1 MWKHSNYIFEKI
13 GYKCRGIRLIIII
26 IIEAKWSDNQKE
38 KEKKKIYIYIYIYIR
53 NEGSLGGDET
63 QRKRRDR
70 ERVVRS
76 RGFETQKGEGE
87 IKRELWDFRVSGHIS
102 NSIKPYLAMY
112 RAVLDHIEKHLGI
125 LGRVEKKNC
134 YKWACNHIQATCH
147 VLMCPTR
154 V

>member
-1 MWKHSNYIFEKI
+1 M
-13 GYKCRGIRLIIII
+13 R
-26 IIEAKWSDNQKE
+26 Q
-38 KEKKKIYIYIYIYIR
+38 
-53 NEGSLGGDET
+53 
-63 QRKRRDR
+63 RRDR

-125 LGRVEKKNC
+125 LGRVEKKKLLQTSMQPHPGYMPCPNVS
-134 YKWACNHIQATCH
+134 NTSVATKMLYTCFPGLDH
-147 VLMCPTR
+147 LNWSKTPQWRRKKNRERSVER
-154 V
+154 ERE